1 MFLIILKLYTYFN
14 INELK
19 KLLVYL
25 LILVK
30 FLYLIEIHYNK
41 AVGILVDSFIV
52 PTYYLI
58 SQSSCQFI

>member
-25 LILVK
+25 LILAK
-30 FLYLIEIHYNK
+30 SLYSIGIYYDK
-41 AVGILVDSFIV
+41 AIGVLADSFIV
-52 PTYYLI
+52 STYYLI
-58 SQSSCQFI
+58 S